1 FVKWKD
7 ADGTTSSIQ
16 IHGTSATGWRRRAER
31 MVVRLKQKQ
40 MIQRIMI
47 GRGGRIG
54 PRESQLPGVWD
65 ILVAYR
71 AIGDIIAP
79 LIAGRWSSLKHT
91 YIAEFCQVSVAYLP
105 QSLRHRSF
113 EVVWDELSR
122 TCYLKFCVTA
132 TRAMA
137 PSHWNKG
144 NQ

>member
-1 FVKWKD
+1 
-7 ADGTTSSIQ
+7 
-16 IHGTSATGWRRRAER
+16 

-47 GRGGRIG
+47 GR
-54 PRESQLPGVWD
+54 GVWD

-91 YIAEFCQVSVAYLP
+91 YIAEFCQ
-105 QSLRHRSF
+105 RHRSF
-113 EVVWDELSR
+113 EAVWDELSR
-122 TCYLKFCVTA
+122 TCHLKFCVTA

-137 PSHWNKG
+137 LSPYWNKG